1 MAVFPNALTGCWQGD
16 SARTMTTLTAF
27 DMMILLALALGLIV
41 GFMRGFVQEIL
52 SLGALIAALFVLRY
66 AHAPLSAALV
76 STVGDSAAP
85 ILAFT
90 LIMAVIWGGGKFVA
104 MRVGRRSRGS
114 VIGPFDRLLGAGFG
128 TLKALLILAA
138 GFVLLMLAYDLVHGG
153 RSARPE
159 WLIESRTYPL
169 MRASGEM
176 LSGVVSERL
185 SSGGGDSASAASS
198 NSTSSNTASSN
209 AASSSNS
216 SQ

>member
-27 DMMILLALALGLIV
+27 DMVILLALALGLIV

-66 AHAPLSAALV
+66 AHAPLCAALV
-76 STVGDSAAP
+76 STVGEAGAP

-90 LIMAVIWGGGKFVA
+90 LIMAIIWGGGKFIAV
-104 MRVGRRSRGS
+104 RIGRHSRGS

-153 RSARPE
+153 RSARPQ

-185 SSGGGDSASAASS
+185 SSGGSDASSASSADTATSASS
-198 NSTSSNTASSN
+198 R
-209 AASSSNS
+209 
-216 SQ
+216 